1 MVESQNSRD
10 LVGYGRQPPH
20 PRWPNEARI
29 AVQIVLNYEEGGE
42 KSPLYGDPE
51 SESFLLEQ
59 PTSAYPVRNLNAESQ
74 YEYGSRAGFWR
85 LYRLLTERKLPVTVF
100 GVTNAMAQNPEAV
113 AAMKQA
119 GWEIA
124 SHGLKWRSYSD
135 YTIDAEREEIRQAI
149 ELHESLTGAKPKGWY
164 TGRMSPNTR
173 SLLVAAGGFLYD
185 SNAFNDDLP
194 YWDRVDGKPHLV
206 IPYTHDCNDMRYLIP
221 YGYQAQSFSSFL
233 GDALDLLVREGRTT
247 PKMMNLGLHNRICG
261 KPSRAADLEK
271 FLDRLITESSA
282 WVTTREAIA
291 LHWHERHPFK

>member
-1 MVESQNSRD
+1 MQNPRD
-10 LVGYGRQPPH
+10 LVGYGRQPPN
-20 PRWPNEARI
+20 PLWPGEARV

-100 GVTNAMAQNPEAV
+100 GVTNAMAQNPTAV
-113 AAMKQA
+113 TAMKEA

-124 SHGLKWRSYSD
+124 SHGLKWRSYAD

-149 ELHESLTGAKPKGWY
+149 ELHERLTGERPKGWY

-173 SLLVAAGGFLYD
+173 SLLVATGGFLYD

-194 YWDRVDGKPHLV
+194 YWVLVDGKHHLV

-221 YGYQAQSFSSFL
+221 YGYQAPSFSNFL
-233 GDALDLLVREGRTT
+233 GDALDFLIREGCTA
-247 PKMMNLGLHNRICG
+247 PKLMNIGLHNRISG
-261 KPSRAADLEK
+261 KPSRAADLER
-271 FLDRLITESSA
+271 FLDRLAGESAA
-282 WVTTREAIA
+282 WTTTRETIA
-291 LHWHERHPFK
+291 RHWHEKHPCK